1 MTGDAGMVIRRTSDR
16 WGVRDLAWIAGF
28 LLVGVVVP
36 LVLTDRAGALD
47 VPRSDDW
54 SYLRTLFEWD
64 RTGRFDF
71 NNWVS
76 MTLVGQRVLAWPV
89 VAFFDESIV
98 AVRVFTAVLG
108 AAGLVAAYG
117 FARRSGL
124 RTSHAALA
132 VGGLAVGPLWGPLA
146 ASFMTDVPGFALQS
160 AALVAA
166 GLAFSSERVRR
177 SALVVSLGAGV
188 VAISIRQYAAIP
200 LIAIGLTAVVV
211 ASRPAGRADRRW
223 IVAALA
229 VAAVAVLAVLAW
241 WSGIPNR
248 LALGPRLP
256 NGASLKLAYISLG
269 GFLRLAGLFQLPL
282 LLAIGPSRLIARA
295 WSTSRM
301 ATLLTSAMAAAV
313 LATTWALQ
321 PTVPF
326 VGNYFDRRGTL
337 ADDIIHGNRPD
348 VIPGFVFELLTVTA
362 SLVAVI
368 LVSGLVPAIVRIAQS
383 PWATMQRWW
392 RHAAPLDL
400 VLALTLFGQLAA
412 YELAIAFR
420 LPIFDRYVLT
430 ALPLVGVA
438 IVRAVGTA
446 DTTPDDDAQTP
457 VADGADVRVRSSAR
471 PRMAAAVV
479 ALALFA
485 VLGAT
490 YTSESAAFDGG
501 RWRAAEAA
509 VAAGLAV
516 EDIDAGYEWS
526 GWYRGIAP
534 GVRPSIEERRRLRRQ
549 YVQGLCVQVVID
561 PQRPPSRVVAEVA
574 VDGWFRSS
582 ARLFVV
588 PTGRE
593 CASGAD
599 LDVIAPPPGFA
610 PDENSP

>member
-1 MTGDAGMVIRRTSDR
+1 MTDDQAMIRDMTMRSGASASGR
-16 WGVRDLAWIAGF
+16 WERRDLLWIAAF
-28 LLVGVVVP
+28 VVVGVVVP
-36 LVLTDRAGALD
+36 LVLTAGAGALD

-54 SYLRTLFEWD
+54 SYLRTLFAWD

-71 NNWVS
+71 NDWVS
-76 MTLVGQRVLAWPV
+76 MTLVGQLALARPV
-89 VAFFDESIV
+89 VAVFGESIV
-98 AVRVFTAVLG
+98 AVRVFTALLG

-117 FARRSGL
+117 FARRYGL
-124 RTSHAALA
+124 RSSHAALA
-132 VGGLAVGPLWGPLA
+132 VGGLASGPLWGPLA

-166 GLAFSSERVRR
+166 GVAFASERVRR
-177 SALVVSLGAGV
+177 PALAVALAAGV

-200 LIAIGLTAVVV
+200 LIAIGLTALVV
-211 ASRPAGRADRRW
+211 AARPAGRADRRW
-223 IVAALA
+223 ILA
-229 VAAVAVLAVLAW
+229 SLVIAAVAVVAVLAS

-282 LLAIGPSRLIARA
+282 LLAIGPGRLLARA
-295 WSTSRM
+295 SSTSRV
-301 ATLLTSAMAAAV
+301 ATLMTSALAATV
-313 LATTWALQ
+313 MVTTWALQ

-348 VIPGFVFELLTVTA
+348 LIPGIVFELLTVAA
-362 SLVAVI
+362 SLAAIAIVV
-368 LVSGLVPAIVRIAQS
+368 GLVPAIQRIATS
-383 PWATMQRWW
+383 PRETVRHW
-392 RHAAPLDL
+392 RRDASPLDL
-400 VLALTLFGQLAA
+400 ILALTLFGQLVA

-438 IVRAVGTA
+438 MVRAAGHAGTERANAA
-446 DTTPDDDAQTP
+446 DARQPISQ
-457 VADGADVRVRSSAR
+457 R
-471 PRMAAAVV
+471 PRVAMAFAGLGV
-479 ALALFA
+479 LA

-509 VAAGLAV
+509 VAAGLAA

-526 GWYRGIAP
+526 GWFRGVAP

-561 PQRPPSRVVAEVA
+561 PQRPPTRVVAEVA

-599 LDVIAPPPGFA
+599 LDAIAPAPG
-610 PDENSP
+610 S